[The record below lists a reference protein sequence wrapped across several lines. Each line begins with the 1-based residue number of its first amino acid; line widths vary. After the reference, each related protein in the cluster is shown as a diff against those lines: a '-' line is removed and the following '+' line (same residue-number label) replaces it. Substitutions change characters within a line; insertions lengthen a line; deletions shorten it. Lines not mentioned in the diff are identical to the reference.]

1 MTENLVHTLAK
12 FIPKS
17 QARLIVEDAVQEARA
32 NSQSIF
38 EVLTNKVEVLEII
51 SKSILED
58 ALKPQNSTGDSK
70 EMVNK
75 IKNRLDKHNCCFKF
89 MLIKFNDRI

>member
-17 QARLIVEDAVQEARA
+17 QARLIVEDAVHEARA
-32 NSQSIF
+32 NSKSIF
-38 EVLTNKVEVLEII
+38 EILSNKVEVSEII
-51 SKSILED
+51 SKNTLED

-70 EMVNK
+70 KMVNT
-75 IKNRLDKHNCCFKF
+75 IKNRIEKF
-89 MLIKFNDRI
+89 LKGMN